1 MREME
6 KEEFDTVILCN
17 GEFPTHP
24 KALEVLH
31 NAKYLCCC
39 DGAAEEC
46 LAHGICPDAIVGD
59 GDSLPKE
66 LKERYADIVHVVK
79 EQEFNDMTKA
89 TRFCKNRGPRI
100 AYLGATGKREDHT
113 VGNIFLLPF
122 YLEEEHVEPVL
133 FTDHGVFIPAKGT
146 RTFASY
152 AKQQVSIFNISC
164 TKLSSE
170 NLRWQSYAYKQ
181 LWQGTLNEAV
191 GTTFTMKGDGV
202 YMMFLNFQ

>member
-1 MREME
+1 M
-6 KEEFDTVILCN
+6 
-17 GEFPTHP
+17 
-24 KALEVLH
+24 
-31 NAKYLCCC
+31 
-39 DGAAEEC
+39 
-46 LAHGICPDAIVGD
+46 
-59 GDSLPKE
+59 
-66 LKERYADIVHVVK
+66 
-79 EQEFNDMTKA
+79 
-89 TRFCKNRGPRI
+89 
-100 AYLGATGKREDHT
+100 
-113 VGNIFLLPF
+113 LPF
-122 YLEEEHVEPVL
+122 YLEEEHVEPVM

>member
-1 MREME
+1 M
-6 KEEFDTVILCN
+6 
-17 GEFPTHP
+17 
-24 KALEVLH
+24 
-31 NAKYLCCC
+31 
-39 DGAAEEC
+39 
-46 LAHGICPDAIVGD
+46 GD
-59 GDSLPKE
+59 GDSQPKE

-122 YLEEEHVEPVL
+122 YLEEEHVEPVM

-202 YMMFLNFQ
+202 YMMFLNYQ